1 MNEKLELTFDRL
13 NEDEL
18 EDDVL
23 PYELEMSGISNS
35 ESQIDISLE
44 DDLDELDIELDFDE
58 TDFLDTDEE

>member
-1 MNEKLELTFDRL
+1 
-13 NEDEL
+13 
-18 EDDVL
+18 
-23 PYELEMSGISNS
+23 MSGISNS